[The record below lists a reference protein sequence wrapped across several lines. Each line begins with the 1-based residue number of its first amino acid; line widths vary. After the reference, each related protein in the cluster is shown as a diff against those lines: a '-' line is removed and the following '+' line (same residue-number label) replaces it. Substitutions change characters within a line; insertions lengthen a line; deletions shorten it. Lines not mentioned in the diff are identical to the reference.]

1 MARGAAEGH
10 SKNRSRPGSI
20 YRESTTG
27 MDQFIIVN
35 MRPSLKYGLRK
46 GRYVH
51 HVVVCELAVAQLDVE
66 GTEPRTR
73 MQVFSPALSIAS
85 ISTAVAIKDV
95 RVS

>member
-10 SKNRSRPGSI
+10 SKNRSRSGAI

-35 MRPSLKYGLRK
+35 MRRSLKYGLRK

-51 HVVVCELAVAQLDVE
+51 YIVVCELAVAQLDVE
-66 GTEPRTR
+66 GTGPRTR

-85 ISTAVAIKDV
+85 ISAAVAIKDV
-95 RVS
+95 RV